1 MRKKE
6 WRTNIVNSL
15 VINNIINIIL
25 VINNI
30 DNSFI
35 VAMDGW
41 FRKLFVRKEK
51 RILFSDALNYLRK
64 FGLRFT
70 IYETFKTFSNDRIA
84 INFFL
89 SFFDNF
95 RRYLWKYISICLWVC
110 ICICK
115 DAILISN
122 LSINLSTISLFE
134 SLHCATRRRSAQCK

>member
-6 WRTNIVNSL
+6 WGT
-15 VINNIINIIL
+15 
-25 VINNI
+25 
-30 DNSFI
+30 NSFI

-110 ICICK
+110 ILFVYVYVKMRSWYRIWVSIWARSPFLNRCIVRR
-115 DAILISN
+115 DDDQ
-122 LSINLSTISLFE
+122 LSVNKARSTPT
-134 SLHCATRRRSAQCK
+134 CV